1 MLLRAMVTV
10 LLRPAKHPVLL
21 LLLLLLQGQ
30 LPPRLFTVGRL
41 DVATSGLIFLTNDG
55 AQPADACCNPVC
67 CSRMVWVVHP
77 SV

>member
-10 LLRPAKHPVLL
+10 LLRPAKHPV

-55 AQPADACCNPVC
+55 AQPADACWNPVY